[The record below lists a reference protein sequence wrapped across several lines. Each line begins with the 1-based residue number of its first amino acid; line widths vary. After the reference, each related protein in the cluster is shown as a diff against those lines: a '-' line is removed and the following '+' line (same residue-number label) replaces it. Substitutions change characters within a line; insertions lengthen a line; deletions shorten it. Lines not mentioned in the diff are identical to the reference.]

1 MSPKLLRVLFA
12 FLFLLTFSLLL
23 ASSYPR
29 AEELVGARVLSDS
42 SCSLLSRLC
51 YENLSAGAPY
61 LLDPSRLSSLSFRE
75 RVGGR
80 ELEFRVWL
88 EDAEGRR
95 WGPLGPLPPERRA
108 RCSLLLPVSLL
119 ENRPVPGRMGLEAW
133 WA

>member
-23 ASSYPR
+23 ASSYLR

-51 YENLSAGAPY
+51 CENLSTGTPY
-61 LLDPSRLSSLSFRE
+61 LLDPSRLPSLSFGE
-75 RVGGR
+75 RVGER

-88 EDAEGRR
+88 EDAGGRR
-95 WGPLGPLPPERRA
+95 WGPAGPLPPGRRA
-108 RCSLLLPVSLL
+108 ICSLLVPVSLL

>member
-23 ASSYPR
+23 ASSYLR
-29 AEELVGARVLSDS
+29 AEELVEARVLSDS

-51 YENLSAGAPY
+51 GENLSAGTPY
-61 LLDPSRLSSLSFRE
+61 LLDPSRLPSLSFRE

-88 EDAEGRR
+88 EEEGGRR
-95 WGPLGPLPPERRA
+95 WGPLGPLPPGRRVT
-108 RCSLLLPVSLL
+108 CSLLVPVSLL